1 MMRALRILDSP
12 YAPTL
17 GILRDFRIIC
27 CMFLVFDAMSKWTLM
42 SRRSA
47 MYPLT
52 ARRGRFAIGGGAL
65 ESVIVRR

>member
-1 MMRALRILDSP
+1 MRALRILDSP

-17 GILRDFRIIC
+17 VSFATFRIIC
-27 CMFLVFDAMSKWTLM
+27 CLFLVFDAMSKWTLM

-52 ARRGRFAIGGGAL
+52 ARRGDL
-65 ESVIVRR
+65 P